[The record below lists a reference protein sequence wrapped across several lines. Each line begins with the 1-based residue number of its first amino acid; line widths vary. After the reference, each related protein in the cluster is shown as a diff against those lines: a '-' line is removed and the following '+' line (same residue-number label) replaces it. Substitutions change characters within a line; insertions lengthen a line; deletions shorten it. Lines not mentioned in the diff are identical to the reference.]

1 MIYIVEDDP
10 NIRELVSYALQ
21 TSGMPAAG
29 FADGPSFWQAAAQE
43 RPELVLLDIMLPGE
57 DGISILKKLKA
68 GPETAQIPV
77 IMMTAKGEEYDKV
90 LGLDAGADD

>member
-29 FADGPSFWQAAAQE
+29 FADGPDVYKRQ
-43 RPELVLLDIMLPGE
+43 
-57 DGISILKKLKA
+57 K
-68 GPETAQIPV
+68 
-77 IMMTAKGEEYDKV
+77 
-90 LGLDAGADD
+90 DDLQPP